1 MLKKNTTFVSAERI
15 NVRIVILE
23 PDHALGVFLKNGLKL
38 KEHTVVLVE
47 DGQAAL
53 DEVALHS
60 KRHLST
66 FPFTKDPSTKRPLE
80 AVSESCAF
88 DEGRMYGHSVW
99 QGSHTLPTRAEHK
112 VTNWIY

>member
-1 MLKKNTTFVSAERI
+1 LFKTDLQAVPVSGFIPIHDATVDTLGEIVKKTHCKTN
-15 NVRIVILE
+15 
-23 PDHALGVFLKNGLKL
+23 
-38 KEHTVVLVE
+38 
-47 DGQAAL
+47 
-53 DEVALHS
+53 S

-66 FPFTKDPSTKRPLE
+66 FPFTKDPSTKWPLE